1 MKYKRIK
8 PKKIYEEVTET
19 ILTMIKE
26 GQIKPGEKLVSVE
39 QLAEN
44 FQVGRSAIREAL
56 SALQAMGLVEMR
68 QGEGTFV
75 RQFDASLISLSL
87 RSAVLMD
94 KQDIQHLLEVRKI
107 LEAGAVIAAAE
118 KRTEADLQK
127 MKNVLL
133 SMKDPHSEQDEW
145 GENADLAFHLA
156 IAGAS
161 HNPLLINLMRNVSE
175 WMIETMRE
183 TRRVWMHSDQTTADQ
198 LYEEHQ
204 QIYDAIKIKDGNRAQ
219 QYLLQHLHHVE
230 QVLKDY
236 LK

>member
-1 MKYKRIK
+1 
-8 PKKIYEEVTET
+8 
-19 ILTMIKE
+19 MIKE

-75 RQFDASLISLSL
+75 RQFDASLISLPL

-156 IAGAS
+156 IAEAS
-161 HNPLLINLMRNVSE
+161 HNPLLINLMRNISE

-183 TRRVWMHSDQTTADQ
+183 TRRIWMHTDQTAAD

>member
-1 MKYKRIK
+1 MA
-8 PKKIYEEVTET
+8 ET
-19 ILTMIKE
+19 ILAMIKE
-26 GQIKPGEKLVSVE
+26 GELKPGDKLVSVE

-75 RQFDASLISLSL
+75 RQFDASLLSL
-87 RSAVLMD
+87 PIRSAVLMN

-118 KRTEADLQK
+118 RRTEVDLQK
-127 MKNVLL
+127 MKKVLQ
-133 SMKDPHSEQDEW
+133 SMKDPNGEQDEL

-156 IAGAS
+156 IAEAS
-161 HNPLLINLMRNVSE
+161 HNPLLIHLMRNVSE
-175 WMIETMRE
+175 MTVETMRE
-183 TRRVWMHSDQTTADQ
+183 TRRIWMHADHTAADQ
-198 LYEEHQ
+198 LYDEHQ
-204 QIYDAIKIKDGNRAQ
+204 QLFNAIKKKDGNLAQ
-219 QYLLQHLHHVE
+219 QYLLHHLHHVE

-236 LK
+236 

>member
-1 MKYKRIK
+1 MA
-8 PKKIYEEVTET
+8 ET

-26 GQIKPGEKLVSVE
+26 GQMKPGEKLVSVE

-56 SALQAMGLVEMR
+56 SALQAIGLVEMR

-75 RQFDASLISLSL
+75 RQFDASLISLPL
-87 RSAVLMD
+87 RSAVLMN

-107 LEAGAVIAAAE
+107 LEAGAVMAAAE
-118 KRTEADLQK
+118 KRTEADLKK
-127 MKNVLL
+127 METLL
-133 SMKDPHSEQDEW
+133 RSMRDQNGEQDEL

-156 IAGAS
+156 IAEAS

-175 WMIETMRE
+175 MTVETMRE
-183 TRRVWMHSDQTTADQ
+183 TRRVWMHADQTAADQ

-204 QIYDAIKIKDGNRAQ
+204 QIYDAIKRKDGNRAQ
-219 QYLLQHLHHVE
+219 QYLLYHLHHVE
-230 QVLKDY
+230 QVLKEN
-236 LK
+236 LKQ